1 MPTTQTKTNTK
12 TVGGKSNKKP
22 TTTTT
27 KTGGAKTVST
37 SQTTGGKRSAR
48 GTRIASIPND
58 VLNPYGNCINSLSYR
73 RVLPHCLQWTR
84 TAYDCVSP
92 GYKGKTPQG
101 KKPKRICK
109 KVDYVSCYNTNVQ
122 RGVSGF
128 GTCDLKTCNPNEGR
142 IHPLRLNTPVAAN
155 IPLSAPSGHIH
166 NRPEKVANG
175 NRKTRKPMNR
185 RK

>member
-27 KTGGAKTVST
+27 TTKTGGVKTVSA
-37 SQTTGGKRSAR
+37 SQTTGGKRSASYSR
-48 GTRIASIPND
+48 TRNNIYNPNGNWYN
-58 VLNPYGNCINSLSYR
+58 LPTYNTSGNCMEI
-73 RVLPHCLQWTR
+73 TR
-84 TAYDCVSP
+84 TAHDCVS
-92 GYKGKTPQG
+92 GAYKGKTAG
-101 KKPKRICK
+101 KGKQRQYCGD
-109 KVDYVSCYNTNVQ
+109 VNYVSCVNFRTK
-122 RGVSGF
+122 RAVSGF
-128 GTCDLKTCNPNEGR
+128 GTVCNKKCKPNGG
-142 IHPLRLNTPVAAN
+142 INHPLRPNAPAATNT
-155 IPLSAPSGHIH
+155 PLSAPSGHIH